1 MNPGE
6 KLPYIVLPAMMI
18 AVQIGALLLSGTMVA
33 AGMAA
38 FEDPTSVY
46 NIVYFVAILLVFTAI
61 LLVLIRYGVQRVI
74 SIIIGFSIFAALCY
88 IYGAVALA
96 LLDDGV
102 IIGIITLV
110 AAAGSTALLM
120 AHPEWYVLDTLGV
133 LIAAGIASIFGIS
146 FAQFP
151 VIVLLVVLAI
161 YDALSVYRTKHMVTL
176 AEGVLKIKSPIL
188 VVVPRR
194 KDYSYVREGVS
205 LDDDRRG
212 AVVMGMGDLIMP
224 TMLVVSAYV
233 YGMPSPG
240 AQVPVIG
247 AAIGS
252 LAGLAMVMYFLRR
265 GKPQAGLPPLNGG
278 AIGGFLIGC
287 ALVGAWGWIPGM

>member
-1 MNPGE
+1 MNTGE

-18 AVQIGALLLSGTMVA
+18 AVQIGAVLLSGSMVD

-38 FEDPTSVY
+38 FEDPTSMY
-46 NIVYFVAILLVFTAI
+46 NIVFFVAILLVFTAI

-74 SIIIGFSIFAALCY
+74 SIIIGFSLFAAFCY
-88 IYGAVALA
+88 IYGAVTLA
-96 LLDDGV
+96 LLDGGLA
-102 IIGIITLV
+102 IGIITLA

-120 AHPEWYVLDTLGV
+120 VHPEWYILDTLGV

-151 VIVLLVVLAI
+151 VIILLVVLAV

-176 AEGVLKIKSPIL
+176 AEGVLDVKSPIL

-194 KDYSYVREGVS
+194 TDYSYVREGIS
-205 LDDDRRG
+205 LDDDQRG

-233 YGMPSPG
+233 YGVSAPG
-240 AQVPVIG
+240 GLVPVIG
-247 AAIGS
+247 GAIGS
-252 LAGLAMVMYFLRR
+252 LAGLAVVMYFLRR

-278 AIGGFLIGC
+278 AICGFLIGC